1 MHLCSTPNS
10 QSQFLFYGTH
20 LAQDQDGFMFGVI
33 QKVRSLRRGGEGV
46 TEKRTKTNELAGG
59 GGGGERALACVYIRF
74 FKKKIL
80 RFLKMKFYGYS
91 PVFLIDYNGS
101 MKYHHERL

>member
-46 TEKRTKTNELAGG
+46 TEKRTKTNEL
-59 GGGGERALACVYIRF
+59 GGGGEGEGAEGSSMCVHSL
-74 FKKKIL
+74 FKKKNTEVFKNEVL
-80 RFLKMKFYGYS
+80 WLFL
-91 PVFLIDYNGS
+91 LII
-101 MKYHHERL
+101 MAA

>member
-20 LAQDQDGFMFGVI
+20 LAQDQDGVMFGVI

-46 TEKRTKTNELAGG
+46 TEKRAKTNGLGG
-59 GGGGERALACVYIRF
+59 RGGEGPSMCVHS
-74 FKKKIL
+74 L
-80 RFLKMKFYGYS
+80 FLKKNAE
-91 PVFLIDYNGS
+91 VFKNEVLWLFS
-101 MKYHHERL
+101 SFSS

>member
-20 LAQDQDGFMFGVI
+20 LAQDQDGVMFGVI

-46 TEKRTKTNELAGG
+46 TEKRAKTNGLGGRG
-59 GGGGERALACVYIRF
+59 GGGGERVLACVFIRF
-74 FKKKIL
+74 F
-80 RFLKMKFYGYS
+80 
-91 PVFLIDYNGS
+91 
-101 MKYHHERL
+101 

>member
-1 MHLCSTPNS
+1 MHLCSTPDS

-20 LAQDQDGFMFGVI
+20 LAQDQDGVMFGVI

-46 TEKRTKTNELAGG
+46 TEKRTKTNGLGG
-59 GGGGERALACVYIRF
+59 GGGGALACVYIRF
-74 FKKKIL
+74 LKKKML

>member
-1 MHLCSTPNS
+1 MHLCSTPDS

-59 GGGGERALACVYIRF
+59 GGEGSSRWVPSLF
-74 FKKKIL
+74 FKKML

-101 MKYHHERL
+101 MKYHHERS